1 MQDHDQRLEDE
12 IQAKGLNAPRLT
24 PEKIESVIVG
34 EHYHVFPGTTVTAC
48 LLTLKNGFYVLGKS
62 APVSAKNFDEGI
74 GAKVARQ
81 HARDQI
87 WELEGYL
94 LRQQIANDMLDRSWK
109 A

>member
-1 MQDHDQRLEDE
+1 MLDHDQHIEDE

-24 PEKIESVIVG
+24 PEKIEEVIVG
-34 EHYHVFPGTTVTAC
+34 EHYHIFPGTTVTAC
-48 LLTLKNGFYVLGKS
+48 LLTLKNGFHVLGES
-62 APVSAKNFDEGI
+62 APVSAENFDEGI

-87 WELEGYL
+87 WKLEGYL
-94 LRQQIANDMLDRSWK
+94 LRQQIADGMLTQSPE